1 MATKKPGYQK
11 TAAVDDQ
18 DAIERILDELENTN
32 DAAEADENAAED
44 KAEGEGN
51 DLYEPMSD
59 DNLEAIVAGEL
70 QDCVRYIDFEI
81 GNARALATSYYRG
94 DPLGD
99 EEEGRSRVISMDV
112 RDTVISLMPQLMRIF
127 FSSEKIVE
135 YTPETPGEVEM
146 AQQATDYADYIVQR
160 DNEGFKVIYSAI
172 KDALVRKSGFVKY
185 WWNDNEEVHTENYTG
200 LEDSSVAMLMQDNE
214 GVDFQIEA
222 SYPMPGAQPT
232 PMIDP
237 QTGQPMMGPDGQP
250 MMQPVPL
257 AHDVRIKRRISKGRI
272 SIQSMPP
279 EEFLIDRRARSVK
292 DAMVVAHRSMKTI
305 SELVSMGYDEE
316 DMKEFVTS
324 NELDTNIEY
333 ITRQPLARAVG
344 GFDSFNPA
352 LGRVL
357 YIEAYAKVDFDGD
370 GIAELRK
377 VCMAGPTFS
386 LLHHEPVDHMPFAIF
401 ECDPEPHAFFGLS
414 IADVTMDIQR
424 IKSHL
429 MRGML
434 DSLAQ
439 SINPRM
445 SIVEGQVNMDDVL
458 NNEVGAII
466 RQRAPGMTQQLETSF
481 VGGAAMPVLDYMDTV
496 KEARTGMSKASM
508 GLDADALQSSTKAAV
523 NATITAGQG
532 QVELLARVLAEGMKQ
547 LFKGILFLI
556 VQNQDKGRMI
566 KLRDKWVEM
575 DPRTWNANMDV
586 SVNVALGTGTA
597 ETKMAMLAQVAAKQ
611 EQILQQLGPSNPVVS
626 VGQYVNTLRQMTELS
641 GFKDSSKYFNE
652 LPLDFKID
660 IPQKPTPE
668 EVLAEAQAQA
678 VQADVA
684 KKAAEL
690 EIKERNDLMVDAR
703 ERERISGDQVLK
715 KYELELK
722 YSTDISD
729 QAMQRDIAIGTE
741 QTRRSAAVEQA
752 MVSQMPAPQQPQQPQ
767 QPQPPQGLV

>member
-1 MATKKPGYQK
+1 MATRKPAPQK
-11 TAAVDDQ
+11 TAPIDDAE
-18 DAIERILDELENTN
+18 AIERILDELENEN
-32 DAAEADENAAED
+32 DEAQAEAENEED
-44 KAEGEGN
+44 IAEGEGGQ
-51 DLYEPMSD
+51 LYEPMSET
-59 DNLEAIVAGEL
+59 NLEAIVAGEL
-70 QDCVRYIDFEI
+70 QDCVRYIDLEI
-81 GNARALATSYYRG
+81 GGARALATSYYRG

-99 EEEGRSRVISMDV
+99 EEEGRSKVISMDV

-135 YTPETPGEVEM
+135 YTPETPAEVEM
-146 AQQATDYADYIVQR
+146 AAQATDYADYIVQR
-160 DNEGFKVIYSAI
+160 DNEGFKVIYSAV

-185 WWNDNEEVHTENYTG
+185 WWNENDEVHTENYTG
-200 LEDSSVAMLMQDNE
+200 LDDNTVALLMSDDE
-214 GVDFQIEA
+214 GVEFSVEA
-222 SYPMPGAQPT
+222 SYPMPGAQPE
-232 PMIDP
+232 PMI
-237 QTGQPMMGPDGQP
+237 GPDGQP
-250 MMQPVPL
+250 MLDETGQLMMGPIPL
-257 AHDVRIKRRISKGRI
+257 VHDVRIKRRITKGKI
-272 SIQSMPP
+272 SIQAMPP
-279 EEFLIDRRARSVK
+279 EEFLIDRRARSLK
-292 DAMVVAHRSMKTI
+292 DAMVVAHRSMKTV

-316 DMKEFVTS
+316 DMRQFVTS

-333 ITRQPLARAVG
+333 ITRQPLARAIG

-377 VCMAGPTFS
+377 VCMAGPTFK

-414 IADVTMDIQR
+414 VADVTMDIQR
-424 IKSHL
+424 IKTHL

-445 SIVEGQVNMDDVL
+445 AIVEGQVNIDDVL

-466 RQRAPGMTQQLETSF
+466 RQRAPGMAQQLETAF
-481 VGGAAMPVLDYMDTV
+481 VGGAAMPVLDYMDMV

-508 GLDADALQSSTKAAV
+508 GLDADALQSTTKAAV

-556 VQNQDKGRMI
+556 VQNQDKPRMI
-566 KLRDKWVEM
+566 KLRDKWTEM

-586 SVNVALGTGTA
+586 TVNVALGTGTT
-597 ETKMAMLAQVAAKQ
+597 ETKMAMLSNIAAKQ
-611 EQILQQLGPSNPVVS
+611 EQILQTLGPSNPVVS
-626 VGQYVNTLRQMTELS
+626 IGQYVNTLRQMTELS

-652 LPLDFKID
+652 LPIDFTFEL
-660 IPQKPTPE
+660 PQKLSPE
-668 EVLAEAQAQA
+668 EVLAQAQA
-678 VQADVA
+678 KAVEADVA

-690 EIKERNDLMVDAR
+690 EIKRENDHMIDAR

-715 KYELELK
+715 RYELELK
-722 YSTDISD
+722 YNTDIND
-729 QAMQRDIAIGTE
+729 QQMQRDIALATE
-741 QTRRSAAVEQA
+741 QTRRSASVEQA
-752 MVSQMPAPQQPQQPQ
+752 MVGAMTPP
-767 QPQPPQGLV
+767 PPQGQV

>member
-1 MATKKPGYQK
+1 MATRKPAPQK
-11 TAAVDDQ
+11 TAAIDDQ
-18 DAIERILDELENTN
+18 EAIERILDELEQEHDET
-32 DAAEADENAAED
+32 EGEENAED
-44 KAEGEGN
+44 GQ
-51 DLYEPMSD
+51 LYEPMSET
-59 DNLEAIVAGEL
+59 NLEAIVAGEL
-70 QDCVRYIDFEI
+70 MDCVRYIDLEI
-81 GNARALATSYYRG
+81 GGARALATSYYRG

-99 EEEGRSRVISMDV
+99 EEEGRSKVISMDV

-135 YTPETPGEVEM
+135 YTPETPAEVEM
-146 AQQATDYADYIVQR
+146 AAQATDYADYIVQR
-160 DNEGFKVIYSAI
+160 DNEGFKVIYSAV

-185 WWNDNEEVHTENYTG
+185 WWNENDEVHTENYTG
-200 LEDSSVAMLMQDNE
+200 LDENAVAMLMQDNE
-214 GVDFQIEA
+214 GVELEIEA
-222 SYPMPGAQPT
+222 SYPMPGAMPE
-232 PMIDP
+232 PMI
-237 QTGQPMMGPDGQP
+237 GQDGQP
-250 MMQPVPL
+250 MVDPMTGQMVMGDVPL
-257 AHDVRIKRRISKGRI
+257 VHDVRIKRRITKGKI
-272 SIQSMPP
+272 SIQAMPP
-279 EEFLIDRRARSVK
+279 EEFLIDRRARSLK
-292 DAMVVAHRSMKTI
+292 DAMVVAHRSMKTV
-305 SELVSMGYDEE
+305 SELVSMGYDED
-316 DMKEFVTS
+316 DMRQFVTS

-333 ITRQPLARAVG
+333 ITRQPLARAIG

-377 VCMAGPTFS
+377 VCMAGPTFK

-424 IKSHL
+424 IKTHL

-445 SIVEGQVNMDDVL
+445 AIVEGQVNIDDVL

-466 RQRAPGMTQQLETSF
+466 RQRAPGMAQQLETAF
-481 VGGAAMPVLDYMDTV
+481 VGGAAMPVLDYMDMV

-508 GLDADALQSSTKAAV
+508 GLDADALQSTTKAAV

-556 VQNQDKGRMI
+556 VQNQDKPRMI
-566 KLRDKWVEM
+566 KLRDKWTEM

-586 SVNVALGTGTA
+586 TVNVALGTGTT

-652 LPLDFKID
+652 LPLDFKIEL
-660 IPQKPTPE
+660 PNKPTPE
-668 EVLAEAQAQA
+668 EVLAQAQA
-678 VQADVA
+678 KAVEADVA

-690 EIKERNDLMVDAR
+690 EIRRENDHMVDAR
-703 ERERISGDQVLK
+703 ERDRISGDQVLK
-715 KYELELK
+715 RYELELK
-722 YSTDISD
+722 YNTDIND
-729 QAMQRDIAIGTE
+729 QQMQRDIAISTE
-741 QTRRSAAVEQA
+741 QTKRSAAVEQA
-752 MVSQMPAPQQPQQPQ
+752 MVGSMTAPPV
-767 QPQPPQGLV
+767 QGPL